1 MVIPGTGVDLA
12 EFQPSDEPAEVP
24 PVVAMVGRMLTDKG
38 VHELV
43 SAVERLRAAGQ
54 AVVLRLV
61 GAPDPKNPASI
72 DADQL
77 AAWADAGT
85 IDYRGFVRDI
95 PAVWREAHVAVLPSY
110 REGLGMSLIEAAACG
125 RPLIATDVA
134 GCRQAVVDGV
144 TGMLVP
150 ARDSVAL
157 ATAIE
162 ALLADPERRRAMGVS
177 ARADAEKRFDKAI
190 VLERTLALYRDS
202 LALT

>member
-1 MVIPGTGVDLA
+1 M
-12 EFQPSDEPAEVP
+12 
-24 PVVAMVGRMLTDKG
+24 
-38 VHELV
+38 HELV
-43 SAVERLRAAGQ
+43 SAVERLRATGQ
-54 AVVLRLV
+54 AVILRLV

-162 ALLADPERRRAMGVS
+162 ALLADPERRRARGVA
-177 ARADAEKRFDKAI
+177 ARVHPGVAWK
-190 VLERTLALYRDS
+190 DS
-202 LALT
+202 

>member
-1 MVIPGTGVDLA
+1 
-12 EFQPSDEPAEVP
+12 
-24 PVVAMVGRMLTDKG
+24 
-38 VHELV
+38 
-43 SAVERLRAAGQ
+43 
-54 AVVLRLV
+54 
-61 GAPDPKNPASI
+61 
-72 DADQL
+72 
-77 AAWADAGT
+77 
-85 IDYRGFVRDI
+85 
-95 PAVWREAHVAVLPSY
+95 
-110 REGLGMSLIEAAACG
+110 MSLIEAAACG

-157 ATAIE
+157 AAAIE
-162 ALLADPERRRAMGVS
+162 ALLADPERRRAMGVA

>member
-1 MVIPGTGVDLA
+1 
-12 EFQPSDEPAEVP
+12 
-24 PVVAMVGRMLTDKG
+24 
-38 VHELV
+38 
-43 SAVERLRAAGQ
+43 
-54 AVVLRLV
+54 
-61 GAPDPKNPASI
+61 
-72 DADQL
+72 
-77 AAWADAGT
+77 
-85 IDYRGFVRDI
+85 
-95 PAVWREAHVAVLPSY
+95 
-110 REGLGMSLIEAAACG
+110 
-125 RPLIATDVA
+125 DVA

-162 ALLADPERRRAMGVS
+162 ALLADPERRRAMGVA

>member
-1 MVIPGTGVDLA
+1 
-12 EFQPSDEPAEVP
+12 
-24 PVVAMVGRMLTDKG
+24 
-38 VHELV
+38 
-43 SAVERLRAAGQ
+43 
-54 AVVLRLV
+54 
-61 GAPDPKNPASI
+61 
-72 DADQL
+72 
-77 AAWADAGT
+77 
-85 IDYRGFVRDI
+85 
-95 PAVWREAHVAVLPSY
+95 
-110 REGLGMSLIEAAACG
+110 MSLIEAAACG

-157 ATAIE
+157 ATAIA
-162 ALLADPERRRAMGVS
+162 ALLADPERRRAMGVA